1 MENQLT
7 VSSSPHIRADEN
19 TRSIML
25 DMLIATFWPLL
36 LAIYFFGW
44 RSLSLTLFSV
54 ICCVVFEFSY
64 RKLLKKPSSLSDLSA
79 PVTGVLFAF
88 TLPVTTPYWMVALGA
103 FFAIVVV
110 KQLYGGLGKNF
121 LNPALAARVFLSGFA
136 ALSVYVRPLLEEDQ
150 RIPVLGPFNIG
161 DAVQAA
167 PLSYLKDTEQL
178 RLSGL
183 PLNDFSWQNLFL
195 GQIPGNIGE
204 VSSALLLMG
213 GLYLLTR
220 RVIRLRIPLAF
231 IGTVALLT
239 FLFPRGMPESEMMRI
254 AAFDVVFFNV
264 SYQYMLFH
272 LLSGGLI
279 LGAVFMATDYATSPV
294 TPRGQWV
301 FGIGCGLLTVFIRV
315 FGAAPEGVW
324 YAILLMNA
332 VVWALDRIGAP
343 RRFGRRGSRSEG

>member
-1 MENQLT
+1 MDNQLT
-7 VSSSPHIRADEN
+7 VSASPHIRADEN
-19 TRSIML
+19 TRSVML
-25 DMLIATFWPLL
+25 DMLIVLCGPLV

-54 ICCVVFEFSY
+54 ICCVVFEALY
-64 RKLLKKPSSLSDLSA
+64 RKLLKKPPSIGDLSA
-79 PVTGVLFAF
+79 PVTGALFAF

-136 ALSVYVRPLLEEDQ
+136 ALSVYVSPLLEEGEV
-150 RIPVLGPFNIG
+150 IPVLGNF
-161 DAVQAA
+161 DASAVAQMT
-167 PLSYLKDTEQL
+167 PLSILKDTEQL
-178 RLSGL
+178 RLGGL
-183 PLNDFSWQNLFL
+183 PLHEYSWQNLFF

-213 GLYLLTR
+213 GLYLITR
-220 RVIRLRIPLAF
+220 RVIRLRIPAAF
-231 IGTVALLT
+231 LGTVALLT
-239 FLFPRGMPESEMMRI
+239 FLFPRGMPAGETMPLL
-254 AAFDVVFFNV
+254 FFNA
-264 SYQYMLFH
+264 SYEYMLFH

-294 TPRGQWV
+294 TPLGQWI
-301 FGIGCGLLTVFIRV
+301 FGAGCGLLTVFIRY
-315 FGAAPEGVW
+315 FGMAAEGVW

-332 VVWALDRIGAP
+332 VVWLLDRFCAP
-343 RRFGRRGSRSEG
+343 RRFGRRWRGSE